1 MAQSFVLDAFALIAH
16 FEAEPGGE
24 KVSRLLIDAGE
35 GEISLAISMMNVGE
49 LVYIVSREQGI
60 DKAKTVLA
68 DLQAFPITFYDA
80 TEERIL
86 DAAWLKAKHP
96 ISYADAFAASLAIEL
111 DAPLV
116 TGDPEFKTIKEK
128 LSLFWLDK

>member
-1 MAQSFVLDAFALIAH
+1 
-16 FEAEPGGE
+16 
-24 KVSRLLIDAGE
+24 
-35 GEISLAISMMNVGE
+35 MMNVGE

-68 DLQAFPITFYDA
+68 DLQAFPIAFYDA

-86 DAAWLKAKHP
+86 AAAWLKAKYP

-111 DAPLV
+111 NASLV
-116 TGDPEFKTIKEK
+116 TGDSEFKTFKEK
-128 LSLFWLDK
+128 LSLFWLDQ

>member
-68 DLQAFPITFYDA
+68 DLRAFPITIYDA

-86 DAAWLKAKHP
+86 AAAWLKAKYP